1 MAESKG
7 AFKSETILAALAMMA
22 ATVAGR
28 YGIDIGDT
36 NGWVADISALIAA
49 VWAIKGRYGAV
60 TRIKGIK

>member
-7 AFKSETILAALAMMA
+7 ALKSSTILAALAMIA

-36 NGWVADISALIAA
+36 NGWVSDITALIAA
-49 VWAIKGRYGAV
+49 VVAIKGRYGAV
-60 TRIKGIK
+60 TRIQGVK